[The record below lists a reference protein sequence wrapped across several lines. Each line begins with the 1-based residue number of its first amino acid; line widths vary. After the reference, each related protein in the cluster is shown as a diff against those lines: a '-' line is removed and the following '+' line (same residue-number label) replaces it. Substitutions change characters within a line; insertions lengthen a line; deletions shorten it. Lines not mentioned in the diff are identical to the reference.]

1 MSNTLYGDRRF
12 RTPNVLD
19 EDVRE
24 GLAIEMD
31 TLLSVERVIRLVEQ
45 VVSWRGQPQAIRF
58 DKGPEFIAEQFI
70 TWCAERAHVH
80 AANLIRMLF
89 SRIVSEPDIL
99 DATSPILGTPW
110 TIRARRLTSRT

>member
-1 MSNTLYGDRRF
+1 M
-12 RTPNVLD
+12 LD

-31 TLLSVERVIRLVEQ
+31 TSLSVERVIRLVEQ
-45 VVSWRGQPQAIRF
+45 VVSWLGQPQAIWL

-80 AANLIRMLF
+80 AAN
-89 SRIVSEPDIL
+89 
-99 DATSPILGTPW
+99 
-110 TIRARRLTSRT
+110 

>member
-31 TLLSVERVIRLVEQ
+31 TSLSVERVIRLVEQ
-45 VVSWRGQPQAIRF
+45 VVSW
-58 DKGPEFIAEQFI
+58 
-70 TWCAERAHVH
+70 
-80 AANLIRMLF
+80 
-89 SRIVSEPDIL
+89 
-99 DATSPILGTPW
+99 LG
-110 TIRARRLTSRT
+110 